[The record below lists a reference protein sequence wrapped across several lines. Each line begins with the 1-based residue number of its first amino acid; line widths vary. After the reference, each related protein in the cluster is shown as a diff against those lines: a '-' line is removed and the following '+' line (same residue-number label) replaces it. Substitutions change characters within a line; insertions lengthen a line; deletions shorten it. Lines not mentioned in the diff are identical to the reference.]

1 MNILTEVKFQDR
13 KIPQFSRSKRSGW
26 AKRREEKRKRGH
38 ERTVFVLPHW
48 SDTSWEGG
56 PLYLNFPDYSNPPLF
71 RSDRTRGDKYV
82 GYRDRFTTSG
92 SIKMQ
97 ALWRRSRQNRHSPK
111 STPHAT
117 ATLWHPHPKS
127 TFPLAHRF
135 SLTWIF
141 TTLKFYTENIIFCH
155 LFCRHVCIF
164 KIIFRKQIKYLCVP
178 VGIDA
183 INHFMAILIII
194 PSSNSGGWVWWHPQL
209 RLILR
214 HRLEDLHSSIPK
226 LTLIPC

>member
-13 KIPQFSRSKRSGW
+13 KIPQFSRSKRSGS
-26 AKRREEKRKRGH
+26 AKKGEEKRGH

-117 ATLWHPHPKS
+117 ATLWQPKS

-141 TTLKFYTENIIFCH
+141 TTPIFLKFYPENIIFCH

-178 VGIDA
+178 VRISLCLHRVIYWFGVID
-183 INHFMAILIII
+183 IRYMVIMVIVIRCH
-194 PSSNSGGWVWWHPQL
+194 
-209 RLILR
+209 
-214 HRLEDLHSSIPK
+214 
-226 LTLIPC
+226 C

>member
-26 AKRREEKRKRGH
+26 VKKGEEKRKRGH

-56 PLYLNFPDYSNPPLF
+56 PLYLNFPDYSNPALF

-155 LFCRHVCIF
+155 F
-164 KIIFRKQIKYLCVP
+164 K
-178 VGIDA
+178 
-183 INHFMAILIII
+183 
-194 PSSNSGGWVWWHPQL
+194 
-209 RLILR
+209 
-214 HRLEDLHSSIPK
+214 
-226 LTLIPC
+226 

>member
-48 SDTSWEGG
+48 SDTSGEGG

-117 ATLWHPHPKS
+117 ATLWQPQPKS
-127 TFPLAHRF
+127 TFSLPRRF
-135 SLTWIF
+135 SL
-141 TTLKFYTENIIFCH
+141 LH
-155 LFCRHVCIF
+155 G
-164 KIIFRKQIKYLCVP
+164 YLQ
-178 VGIDA
+178 
-183 INHFMAILIII
+183 HSYF
-194 PSSNSGGWVWWHPQL
+194 SNF
-209 RLILR
+209 ILR
-214 HRLEDLHSSIPK
+214 TSFSVIYSADMSVFSKSSLENK
-226 LTLIPC
+226 